1 MLFYL
6 RNQKMKNKNF
16 KTTGRYYIRKDGGI
30 TVSIKKDVREYLN
43 GYENKTKLLVE
54 IEDNNL
60 IISIL

>member
-1 MLFYL
+1 
-6 RNQKMKNKNF
+6 MKNKNF